1 MLDYKYQQLQ
11 QIQDKDSKMGAS
23 SGGNGGG
30 GGGSSSSSSSRK
42 KKTYTDTSSLAGLAR
57 ASGGSTAKKINAAAR
72 DRKDTTPKPK
82 TASVG
87 YGVGQVD
94 PRLAKAAGIKD
105 SGMKPV
111 LDGKGG
117 IVKDGK
123 GNPVTS
129 RARPVA
135 TNNDSGSD
143 NNTSTTSTKTTS
155 APATVSSTAAGRQQR
170 EDTKLNLATDNTGSR
185 RLRRKRQGK
194 RALVLQRPTAQV
206 GGSGASGLNI
216 PKG

>member
-1 MLDYKYQQLQ
+1 
-11 QIQDKDSKMGAS
+11 
-23 SGGNGGG
+23 
-30 GGGSSSSSSSRK
+30 
-42 KKTYTDTSSLAGLAR
+42 
-57 ASGGSTAKKINAAAR
+57 
-72 DRKDTTPKPK
+72 
-82 TASVG
+82 
-87 YGVGQVD
+87 
-94 PRLAKAAGIKD
+94 
-105 SGMKPV
+105 MKPV

-117 IVKDGK
+117 IVRDGK

>member
-1 MLDYKYQQLQ
+1 
-11 QIQDKDSKMGAS
+11 MGAS

-135 TNNDSGSD
+135 RDNDSGSD

-155 APATVSSTAAGRQQR
+155 APATASSTAAGRQQR